1 MILDPLFLRNIES
14 IIMDIKFSFEELEIQ
29 KAVSKFVRNDLLPIY
44 RELDEKGELPEK
56 TKKKFLSMGLLRSAF
71 PEAYGGVGGSFTGL
85 IIALKE
91 LSYASLVPS
100 WVLFEN
106 FMLAY
111 PLLHYGSEFLKT
123 TYLPGLISLNT
134 LGALAFT
141 EDDTGSDPAQLKTV
155 AEKANGGWIINGSKR
170 FITHSGICDHMIIF
184 TKTGDNTTAFL
195 VESKNR
201 GYIVGKRESFVHTK
215 ALDNGDV
222 YFEDYF
228 APDDHIIGKVG
239 QGFEILLR
247 TEAIGKIAFSSIF
260 VGVGKRAIDLS
271 INYAKTRTHRGIPIG
286 HKFQMTQVKLASMM
300 TNLNAMSA
308 YLYQVCAKVDRGEDI
323 FMDAAALKLLVAS
336 DIKEITY
343 DAMEIH
349 GAYGL
354 SEEYDV
360 ANLYRIAIIAQVVM
374 GSIDI
379 QRVITAKGMLGNE

>member
-1 MILDPLFLRNIES
+1 MNYILLSCFLV
-14 IIMDIKFSFEELEIQ
+14 SFI
-29 KAVSKFVRNDLLPIY
+29 
-44 RELDEKGELPEK
+44 
-56 TKKKFLSMGLLRSAF
+56 FLSQ
-71 PEAYGGVGGSFTGL
+71 
-85 IIALKE
+85 
-91 LSYASLVPS
+91 
-100 WVLFEN
+100 
-106 FMLAY
+106 
-111 PLLHYGSEFLKT
+111 
-123 TYLPGLISLNT
+123 
-134 LGALAFT
+134 ALAFT

-155 AEKANGGWIINGSKR
+155 AEKADGGWIINGSKR

-215 ALDNGDV
+215 AFDNGDV

-271 INYAKTRTHRGIPIG
+271 ITYAKTRTHRGIPIG
-286 HKFQMTQVKLASMM
+286 HKFQMTQIKLATMM

>member
-1 MILDPLFLRNIES
+1 
-14 IIMDIKFSFEELEIQ
+14 MDIKFSFEELEIQ

-111 PLLHYGSEFLKT
+111 PLLHFGSEFLKT

-155 AEKANGGWIINGSKR
+155 AEKADGGWIINGSKR

-215 ALDNGDV
+215 AFDNGDV

>member
-1 MILDPLFLRNIES
+1 
-14 IIMDIKFSFEELEIQ
+14 MDISFSFEELEIK
-29 KAVSKFVRNDLLPIY
+29 KAVRKFVRNDILPIY
-44 RELDEKGELPEK
+44 RELDERGELPEEIR
-56 TKKKFLSMGLLRSAF
+56 KKFLSMGLLRSVF
-71 PEAYGGVGGSFTGL
+71 LEAYGGVGGSFTGL

-100 WVLFEN
+100 WVVFEN

-111 PLLHYGSEFLKT
+111 PLLHYGSDFLKA
-123 TYLPGLISLNT
+123 TYLPGLISLDT

-155 AEKANGGWIINGSKR
+155 AKKADGGWIINGSKR
-170 FITHSGICDHMIIF
+170 FITHSGICNHMIIF

-195 VESKNR
+195 VESKKR
-201 GYIVGKRESFVHTK
+201 GYKVGKRETFVHTK
-215 ALDNGDV
+215 AVDNGDV

-228 APDDHIIGKVG
+228 APDDHVIGKVG

-247 TEAIGKIAFSSIF
+247 TEAIGKIAFSSLF
-260 VGVGKRAIDLS
+260 VGVGQRAIDLS
-271 INYAKTRTHRGIPIG
+271 LNYARTRTHRGSPIG
-286 HKFQMTQVKLASMM
+286 HKFQMTQAKLARMI
-300 TNLNAMSA
+300 TKLNAINA
-308 YLYQVCAKVDRGEDI
+308 YLYQVCAKVDCGEDI
-323 FMDAAALKLLVAS
+323 FLDGAALKLLVAN
-336 DIKEITY
+336 DIKEITS

-374 GSIDI
+374 GSLDI
-379 QRVITAKGMLGNE
+379 QRVITAKGMLAMHGEICELVLP